1 MNPYLEKR
9 NMSKSCSS
17 LPRDGFTPDTAAAM
31 LSRTP
36 SQLLPN
42 EGSPEKVKKN
52 KKTLGTT
59 LKRKL
64 ARSSNSASTLR
75 PTSHNGVVQVDNNI
89 YDLYAV
95 CNHMGSMN
103 SGHYTAFCY
112 NPSNGCWYAYNDN
125 QVDLI
130 SENTHLITKA
140 AYMLFYIRRT
150 VRHDN
155 HPHWSCNIAKSLLL
169 SAVANK
175 SPSYLLGGSHSSP
188 PKRKFDSTSSLPA
201 GPLLPPPPPPPTR
214 MGPGKIHSASAMI
227 LPSGPMTTS
236 KQFSPQLS
244 TVGEGATLGRYQT
257 RLMSSDDTGFV
268 HQKTTSL
275 VDQTVTSST
284 ATEYH
289 RRSKSFDSPKHL
301 EGRVSP
307 ARSEVVRDKVPER
320 TGYCSRT
327 LPVGHRGKGNSANS
341 ALHLPL
347 SGTETCV

>member
-9 NMSKSCSS
+9 NMSKSCST
-17 LPRDGFTPDTAAAM
+17 LPHDGFTPDTAAM

-36 SQLLPN
+36 SQLHN

-52 KKTLGTT
+52 NKKALGTT
-59 LKRKL
+59 LKKKL

-95 CNHMGSMN
+95 CNHIGSMN
-103 SGHYTAFCY
+103 SGHYTAFCC

-130 SENTHLITKA
+130 AENTHLITKE

-150 VRHDN
+150 VRCN
-155 HPHWSCNIAKSLLL
+155 NRPHWSYNIAKSLLL
-169 SAVANK
+169 SAVANR
-175 SPSYLLGGSHSSP
+175 SPGYLLGGSHSAP
-188 PKRKFDSTSSLPA
+188 PKRKLDSTSSLPA
-201 GPLLPPPPPPPTR
+201 GPLLPPPTR
-214 MGPGKIHSASAMI
+214 MGPTLAGKVHSASAMI

-236 KQFSPQLS
+236 RQFSPQLS
-244 TVGEGATLGRYQT
+244 TVGEGSTTLGRYQA
-257 RLMSSDDTGFV
+257 RLMSSDDAAFV

-275 VDQTVTSST
+275 VDQAVTSPAT
-284 ATEYH
+284 TEYH
-289 RRSKSFDSPKHL
+289 RRSKSFDSPKHS
-301 EGRVSP
+301 GDRVSP
-307 ARSEVVRDKVPER
+307 ARSEVARDIVPEW
-320 TGYCSRT
+320 TGYSSRT
-327 LPVGHRGKGNSANS
+327 LPVGHHGKGNS